1 MIHKINILFNLKIT
15 EMSKKKVST
24 ALIKVIISVVISVL
38 SAIGILNSNVA
49 NVVSDAV
56 TSVVLPDSI

>member
-1 MIHKINILFNLKIT
+1 MIRKINILFNLKIT
-15 EMSKKKVST
+15 DMSKKKAST
-24 ALIKVIISVVISVL
+24 ALIKVLISVVISVL
-38 SAIGILNSNVA
+38 TAVGVLNSNVA

>member
-1 MIHKINILFNLKIT
+1 MIRKINILLNFKIT
-15 EMSKKKVST
+15 DMSKKKVST

-38 SAIGILNSNVA
+38 TAVGALNSNVA

>member
-1 MIHKINILFNLKIT
+1 MIRKINILFNLKIT
-15 EMSKKKVST
+15 DMSKKKVST

-38 SAIGILNSNVA
+38 SAVGVLKSNVA